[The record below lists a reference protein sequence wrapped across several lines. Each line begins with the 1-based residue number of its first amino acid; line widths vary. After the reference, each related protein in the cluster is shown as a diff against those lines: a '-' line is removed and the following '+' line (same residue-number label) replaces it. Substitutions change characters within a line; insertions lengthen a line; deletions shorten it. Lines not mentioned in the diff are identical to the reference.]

1 MRCRRQFFPRK
12 VIIKSNRSWSL
23 EKIVVIKKEHK
34 RFRVKI
40 GCCERKFKKKK
51 LNISGAFETTRSFSS
66 RCLSIF
72 FSDSRMASK
81 WLVWIKIAFL
91 ATVFID
97 KGIDL
102 LYAGVRSLILSG
114 SRKYEDCIL
123 CGGHLPIRGWHTTQP
138 WKIHGHRVTV
148 ERCHG
153 RHHEQCYG
161 FPYIV
166 VVSFDRQ
173 RHHATSIRI
182 RIIERD

>member
-1 MRCRRQFFPRK
+1 MDVAK
-12 VIIKSNRSWSL
+12 
-23 EKIVVIKKEHK
+23 IKKK
-34 RFRVKI
+34 N
-40 GCCERKFKKKK
+40 
-51 LNISGAFETTRSFSS
+51 LNISSAFETSRSFSS
-66 RCLSIF
+66 RCGWLSII

-81 WLVWIKIAFL
+81 WLVWIKLPFL

-114 SRKYEDCIL
+114 S
-123 CGGHLPIRGWHTTQP
+123 GFQPIPKIPRLHTVWRSRRWHTTQP
-138 WKIHGHRVTV
+138 WKMNCHRVTV

-161 FPYIV
+161 FPYIF